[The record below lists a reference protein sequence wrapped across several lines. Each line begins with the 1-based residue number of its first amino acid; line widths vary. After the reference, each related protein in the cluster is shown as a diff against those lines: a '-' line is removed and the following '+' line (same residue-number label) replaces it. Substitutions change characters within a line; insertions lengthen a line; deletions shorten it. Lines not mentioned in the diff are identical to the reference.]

1 MDGFKIADILSD
13 LSLLAEQIH
22 QSEESKA
29 YLEAKARLEDDAE
42 AQELI
47 RQFQIVK
54 DDFSEAQRFG
64 IFHPNYH
71 EAKEKA
77 ILFQTKINQHP
88 TIAAFRKAEQALDH
102 LLYQVS
108 ATIAQAVSPTIKVP
122 ANEGTAQWQKQ
133 SCRS

>member
-1 MDGFKIADILSD
+1 MDGFKIADIFSD

-29 YLEAKARLEDDAE
+29 YLKAKARLKADQE

-47 RQFQIVK
+47 RQFQSIK
-54 DDFSEAQRFG
+54 EDFREAQRFG

-77 ILFQTKINQHP
+77 IHFQTMINQHP
-88 TIAAFRKAEQALDH
+88 TIAAFREAEQALDH

-108 ATIAQAVSPTIKVP
+108 ATIAQAVSTQIKVP
-122 ANEGTAQWQKQ
+122 ANEGTAHWQKQ
-133 SCRS
+133 SCHT